1 MFNKNT
7 EKELSHNDYQTEY
20 EVRLI
25 KREQILAKGL
35 KPYPARTG
43 KNQSIKN
50 CLENFNA
57 WEKAQKEVIVAG
69 RIKSI
74 RGHGGL
80 TFAGLEDE
88 SGRMQIVLKKDHIGE
103 EAYKN
108 FFESIDIGDFIE
120 ANGTF
125 FVTKKGE
132 KSMDAKNWRLL
143 SKTLR
148 PMPEKWHGLKDIEE
162 RLRYRYLD
170 LMSNPEERDIF
181 IKKSRF
187 WNAVRTHL
195 SQNGFLEVETP
206 VLEMIPGGADAE
218 PFATHHNALDMDLYL
233 RISLELPLKRL
244 IVGGFEKIFEI
255 GRIFRNEG
263 IDREHLQDYA
273 QMEFYWAYADYR
285 TLMPFT
291 QKLYQT
297 AIKDAL
303 GGLKHDWNDQ
313 VIDWAGDWPVV
324 EYFEIFKEKTGL
336 DLKTANESD
345 LVALAKKQGLDPE
358 KHPGKGRMTDLIFKK
373 MVRPDFVQPAFL
385 INPPVEIEPLAKRM
399 ESDPNRVERFQVM
412 ACGTELGKGFSELND
427 PVDQRGRFDEQ
438 MRLREKGDAEA
449 QRMDEDF
456 VRALEHG
463 MPPTGGFG
471 VSERLFSIIMNRPI
485 RETIFFPLMRPK

>member
-1 MFNKNT
+1 MPRDQIKT
-7 EKELSHNDYQTEY
+7 ESADFQTEY
-20 EVRLI
+20 EVRLK

-35 KPYPARTG
+35 KPYPAGTKRNETT
-43 KNQSIKN
+43 KD
-50 CLENFNA
+50 CFDNFDA
-57 WEKAQKEVIVAG
+57 WEKEQREVMVAG
-69 RIKSI
+69 RIRSI

-80 TFAGLEDE
+80 SFVGLEDE
-88 SGRMQIVLKKDHIGE
+88 AGLIQIALKKDHIGE
-103 EAYKN
+103 ESYGD
-108 FFESIDIGDFIE
+108 FFESTDSGDFIE
-120 ANGTF
+120 VSGILF
-125 FVTKKGE
+125 ITKRGE
-132 KSMDAKNWRLL
+132 KSVDAKTWRLI

-170 LMSNPEERDIF
+170 FISNPEERQVF
-181 IKKSRF
+181 IKKARF
-187 WNAVRTHL
+187 WQSIRKFL
-195 SQNGFLEVETP
+195 SDNDFMEVETP

-218 PFATHHNALDMDLYL
+218 PFATHHNALDIDLYL

-244 IVGGFEKIFEI
+244 IVGGFEKVFEI

-263 IDREHLQDYA
+263 IDREHLQDYT

-285 TLMPFT
+285 ALMPFT
-291 QKLYQT
+291 QKLYQV

-303 GGLKHDWNDQ
+303 GGLKHGWNDQ
-313 VIDWAGDWPVV
+313 VIDWAGDWPIV

-336 DLKTANESD
+336 DLKTAKESD
-345 LVALAKKQGLDPE
+345 LIALAKKQGLDPE
-358 KHPGKGRMTDLIFKK
+358 KHPGKGRVTDLIFKK
-373 MVRPDFVQPAFL
+373 MVRPHFVQPAFL

-427 PVDQRGRFDEQ
+427 PIDQRGRFEEQ
-438 MRLREKGDAEA
+438 MKLREKGDAEA

-456 VRALEHG
+456 VRALDHG

-471 VSERLFSIIMNRPI
+471 FSERLFSIIMNRPI
-485 RETIFFPLMRPK
+485 RETTFFPLMRPKT